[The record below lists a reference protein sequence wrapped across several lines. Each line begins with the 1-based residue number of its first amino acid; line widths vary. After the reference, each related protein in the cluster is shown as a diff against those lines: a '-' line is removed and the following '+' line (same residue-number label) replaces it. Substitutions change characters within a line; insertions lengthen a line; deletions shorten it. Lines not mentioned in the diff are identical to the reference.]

1 MNYTLKSAFLA
12 FTFLFITSHLSAQST
27 AKTPAQEANGKQFIT
42 DADIPWQDLGKG
54 LKRKIM
60 SYDSTMMMVKIIFEK
75 GGIGT
80 PHKHVHTQMSY
91 VESGAFEITI
101 GDKTGTLKKGDA
113 YYIPPNIIH
122 GALCTE
128 EGILVD
134 VFTPLREDFIKQ

>member
-1 MNYTLKSAFLA
+1 MDQK
-12 FTFLFITSHLSAQST
+12 
-27 AKTPAQEANGKQFIT
+27 GKQFIN
-42 DADIPWQDLGKG
+42 DSDIPWEELGGG

-60 SYDSTMMMVKIIFEK
+60 SYDDNLMMVKVAFET
-75 GGIGT
+75 GGIGAL
-80 PHKHVHTQMSY
+80 HSHFHTQMSY

-128 EGILVD
+128 TGILVD
-134 VFTPLREDFIKQ
+134 IFTPLREDFIK